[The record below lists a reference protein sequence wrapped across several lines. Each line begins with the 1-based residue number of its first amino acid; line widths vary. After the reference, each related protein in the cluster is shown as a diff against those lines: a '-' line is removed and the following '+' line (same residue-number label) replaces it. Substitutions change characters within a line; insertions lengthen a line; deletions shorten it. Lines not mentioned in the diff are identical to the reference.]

1 MRNALVSRL
10 CPFVF
15 AAAVSAQGAGFE
27 PPTLQTVLNSTSI
40 DTEPCLSFDGLTLWF
55 YSNRTG
61 GVGGLDIYSTTRS
74 YSGGPWSAPVLDV
87 SLSSPQSDSAPF
99 IVLGDT
105 EIYFSSNRPGSV
117 PIANSTTLSVAIVIC
132 IAIMI
137 DVHQH
142 CRASA
147 FNTLFAST
155 NRTTSGRSSS
165 ITSGARLSLHTHR
178 HQHNHPS
185 SAQHS

>member
-27 PPTLQTVLNSTSI
+27 PPALQTVLNSTSI

-74 YSGGPWSAPVLDV
+74 YIGGPWSAPVWR
-87 SLSSPQSDSAPF
+87 PQPLARGMAAP
-99 IVLGDT
+99 
-105 EIYFSSNRPGSV
+105 YPCV
-117 PIANSTTLSVAIVIC
+117 P
-132 IAIMI
+132 
-137 DVHQH
+137 
-142 CRASA
+142 R
-147 FNTLFAST
+147 
-155 NRTTSGRSSS
+155 RTT
-165 ITSGARLSLHTHR
+165 A
-178 HQHNHPS
+178 
-185 SAQHS
+185 